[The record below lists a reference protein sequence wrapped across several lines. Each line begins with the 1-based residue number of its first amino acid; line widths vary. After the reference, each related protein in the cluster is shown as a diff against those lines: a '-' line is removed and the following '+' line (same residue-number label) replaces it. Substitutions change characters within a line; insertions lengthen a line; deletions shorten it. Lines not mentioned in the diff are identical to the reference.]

1 VTRWRLTERSLS
13 GDAAGIETLLDDA
26 APLDS
31 EFDRLTRDTLAL
43 FVPLIRAFEA
53 GVLGQQTLTS
63 ARTEAHELVER
74 SRATGDPLGLTLA
87 LLMWAL
93 LLANDGSSEEV
104 FPIAFE
110 ADSIAREYGLGVMV
124 DAASNALGLVLGRLA
139 QTDTDRD
146 QAAHELHR
154 RLSEAKTRHNHAMGV
169 AMLGGVA
176 LLVAPRD
183 LATGH
188 ILEMVRARFQPGY
201 TGLLPDPATVLDP
214 DALAG
219 LRSQVDHLDVA
230 AAFDL
235 ALAALEQLIDDDCE
249 QSNHRSSPVDPHVRS
264 SRRR

>member
-1 VTRWRLTERSLS
+1 L
-13 GDAAGIETLLDDA
+13 
-26 APLDS
+26 
-31 EFDRLTRDTLAL
+31 
-43 FVPLIRAFEA
+43 VPTD
-53 GVLGQQTLTS
+53 GVQHAGQQTLTS
-63 ARTEAHELVER
+63 ARAEAHELVER

-87 LLMWAL
+87 LLMWAF
-93 LLANDGSSEEV
+93 LLANDGSSDEV

-154 RLSEAKTRHNHAMGV
+154 RLSEATTRHNHAMGV

-188 ILEMVRARFQPGY
+188 FLEMVRARFQPGY

-230 AAFDL
+230 AAIDL
-235 ALAALEQLIDDDCE
+235 ALAALQQLIDDDCE
-249 QSNHRSSPVDPHVRS
+249 QSNDRSSPVDPHVRS
-264 SRRR
+264 SR